1 MFSLGNFL
9 GVEKENRTL
18 LYRIYFIFFAS
29 GMMSTLL
36 GAILPKLSESYS
48 LDYAF
53 SGVLLSAHQ
62 IGNLFAV
69 IN

>member
-1 MFSLGNFL
+1 MFSLGSFL
-9 GVEKENRTL
+9 GVEKENRGL

-36 GAILPKLSESYS
+36 GAILPELGESYS

-53 SGVLLSAHQ
+53 RGVLLSHS
-62 IGNLFAV
+62 FR
-69 IN
+69 